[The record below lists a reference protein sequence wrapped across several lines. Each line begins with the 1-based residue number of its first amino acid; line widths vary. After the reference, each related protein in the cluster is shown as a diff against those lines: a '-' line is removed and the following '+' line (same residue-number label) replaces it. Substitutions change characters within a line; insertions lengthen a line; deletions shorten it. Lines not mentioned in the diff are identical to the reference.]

1 MLNIGGNYENGSI
14 LFNGGFIFYII
25 SGSHYSNTKW
35 KIFIFIF
42 CAYVLGDRFKSP
54 RSRIVLGAISLVKL
68 IIDIAFTS
76 TEKNLIAC
84 FFFSLGL
91 FTITNL
97 LMIKEK
103 AAIWVD
109 IGNSFM
115 SFVILFWILNLFD
128 LIQISYLRHF
138 FFVHFIQKRQE
149 EKRRKKDN
157 KGKKG
162 KKEE

>member
-1 MLNIGGNYENGSI
+1 MEVFCLMVVLFFILYLAATTVTQNGKYLFSFFVLMFWATDLNLHDPELSFL
-14 LFNGGFIFYII
+14 LF
-25 SGSHYSNTKW
+25 
-35 KIFIFIF
+35 
-42 CAYVLGDRFKSP
+42 
-54 RSRIVLGAISLVKL
+54 IVLGAISLVKL

-103 AAIWVD
+103 AAIWVN